1 MHGIERDDAVCDME
15 FAEQLLRG
23 GDFVGLFRD
32 IDVRQDETGFDV
44 EGVQHL
50 GRLAVGEIVEASSE
64 RLAIDRDDTS
74 RRLGYGAAQTSGVSA
89 ENLLDRLGFKALED
103 VSNRGMGG
111 GAPPVQTEGGVQSAT
126 VHFDEGHDGAIGIA
140 AGDDSKDREQQDI
153 LQLVEL
159 TLGPARVGDIAEQ
172 AEQLIERS
180 HGNLLAVWLPCIR
193 FEESAAPESATRDC
207 WHDLRNVLP
216 RRLNLS
222 AQLYRALNSP
232 ASRSAATRRSNSA
245 NSLRSSTTPASSSAR
260 GRPNGSDRDGMS
272 QVYCP

>member
-23 GDFVGLFRD
+23 GDFPGDFVGLFRD

-74 RRLGYGAAQTSGVSA
+74 RRLGYGAAQTSGVLA

-111 GAPPVQTEGGVQSAT
+111 GAPPVQTEGGVQLAT
-126 VHFDEGHDGAIGIA
+126 C
-140 AGDDSKDREQQDI
+140 
-153 LQLVEL
+153 
-159 TLGPARVGDIAEQ
+159 TLMKVTM
-172 AEQLIERS
+172 ER
-180 HGNLLAVWLPCIR
+180 
-193 FEESAAPESATRDC
+193 
-207 WHDLRNVLP
+207 
-216 RRLNLS
+216 
-222 AQLYRALNSP
+222 
-232 ASRSAATRRSNSA
+232 
-245 NSLRSSTTPASSSAR
+245 
-260 GRPNGSDRDGMS
+260 
-272 QVYCP
+272 